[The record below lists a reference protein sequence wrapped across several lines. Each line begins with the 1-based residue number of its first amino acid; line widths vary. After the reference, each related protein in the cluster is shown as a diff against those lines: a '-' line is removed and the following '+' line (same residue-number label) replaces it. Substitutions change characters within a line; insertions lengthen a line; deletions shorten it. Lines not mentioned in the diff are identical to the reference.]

1 MPSYAITGASRGIGF
16 GWIQVLSKDPS
27 NTIFALVRNPTSSPA
42 LTELAKVNKNVHIIQ
57 ADITSAA
64 QMAEAADQVSKITG
78 GKLDVLVENAAT
90 LFTEAAGLNPLDL
103 TKDAETLQQFEKS
116 FQTSLTD
123 NVLSVVYT
131 TTPFIDLVKKGD
143 QKKILVLSTGIA
155 DVDAIL
161 QWDMTSNIPYAAS
174 KAAMNVLV
182 AKYAI
187 QLKEDGITMVSIS
200 PGLVQTSHEESMV
213 QMYEAITQIF
223 RRTHPQF
230 PGPLTPEESVNH
242 MLNTLGKL
250 TVKDTGKFMSHY
262 GNREWL

>member
-1 MPSYAITGASRGIGF
+1 MPSYAITGASRGIGLGF
-16 GWIQVLSKDPS
+16 IQVLSKDPS
-27 NTIFALVRNPTSSPA
+27 NTVFALVRNPTSSPT
-42 LTELAKVNKNVHIIQ
+42 LTELAQANKNVHIIQ
-57 ADITSAA
+57 ADVTSPT
-64 QMAEAADQVSKITG
+64 QMAEAAAQVSKVTG

-90 LFTEAAGLNPLDL
+90 LFTEAAGLGPLDL
-103 TKDAETLQQFEKS
+103 TKDTETLQQFEKA

-123 NVLSVVYT
+123 NVLSIIYT
-131 TTPFIDLVKKGD
+131 TAPFIDLIKKGD

-161 QWDMTSNIPYAAS
+161 LYEMATNIPYAAS
-174 KAAMNVLV
+174 KAAMNVVV

-187 QLKEDGITMVSIS
+187 QLKEDGVTIVSIS

-213 QMYEAITQIF
+213 KMYEAVTEIF
-223 RRTHPQF
+223 RRVHPDF
-230 PGPLTPEESVNH
+230 AGPLTPEQSVNY

-250 TVKDTGKFMSHY
+250 TVKDTGRFMSHY